1 MSDALLAQLPYYILT
16 LAAFGTAGI
25 FVIAVRKGIRG
36 RAWLLTVVSFTALGT
51 AFYLLAITGAPGGH
65 VSRGAVA
72 GPIHWLNLLAG
83 VTWLLWLALFVRGMV
98 RVTRHNDGGQKKA
111 RRG

>member
-1 MSDALLAQLPYYILT
+1 MSELLLVQLPYYILT

-36 RAWLLTVVSFTALGT
+36 RAWLLMVVSFTALGT

-65 VSRGAVA
+65 MLRSTVLH
-72 GPIHWLNLLAG
+72 PIRWLNLLAG
-83 VTWLLWLALFVRGMV
+83 VTWLLWLALFVKSMV
-98 RVTRHNDGGQKKA
+98 SVTRHNDGA
-111 RRG
+111 